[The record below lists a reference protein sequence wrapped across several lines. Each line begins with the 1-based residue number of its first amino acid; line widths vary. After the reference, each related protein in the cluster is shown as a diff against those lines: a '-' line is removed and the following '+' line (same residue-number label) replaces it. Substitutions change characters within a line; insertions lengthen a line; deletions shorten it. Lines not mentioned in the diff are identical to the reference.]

1 VQRKAKTAEPADL
14 LSPLE
19 AEVMAVVWRH
29 PRINVGDA
37 TAVVNAKRARKLS
50 ERTVATILRR
60 LDAKGYATHVVDGR
74 AFLYT
79 AVVPEDQFVAWHG
92 RRAMGEFLGRYGPEV
107 AVAGLVEASGAGR
120 AALDLLEELL
130 RRYREDA
137 GKVAT

>member
-1 VQRKAKTAEPADL
+1 MQRKAKTAAPADL

-29 PRINVGDA
+29 PRLGVADA
-37 TAVVNAKRARKLS
+37 TALVNAKRARKLS

-60 LDAKGYATHVVDGR
+60 LDAKGYAAHEVEGR

-92 RRAMGEFLGRYGPEV
+92 RRAMAELLGRYGPEV
-107 AVAGLVEASGAGR
+107 AVAGLVEAAGAR
-120 AALDLLEELL
+120 SAALDVLEGLL
-130 RRYREDA
+130 RRCREDA
-137 GKVAT
+137 GKGAT

>member
-1 VQRKAKTAEPADL
+1 MQRKAKTAGPADL

-29 PRINVGDA
+29 PRLSVEDA
-37 TAVVNAKRARKLS
+37 TALVNAKRARKLS

-60 LDAKGYATHVVDGR
+60 LDAKGYATHAVDGR

-92 RRAMGEFLGRYGPEV
+92 RRAMGELLGRYGPEV
-107 AVAGLVEASGAGR
+107 AFAGLVEASGADK

-137 GKVAT
+137 GKGAT